1 MHYILQPLLRV
12 ALLALIL
19 ALPCIPAWAQTL
31 VSGKV
36 ASEDSQPVPGVTV
49 KIKGG
54 NTGTVTDAD
63 GKFSISCATDAVLVF
78 SSLGFLRQEVPVAGQ
93 SSINIILVTDKKS
106 LDEVVVTA
114 LGIKKEKKAVGF
126 SVQEVKGADLVKAR
140 EPNAVN
146 SLSGK
151 VSGLLIAS
159 NPNLFGN
166 PDIRLRGVKP
176 LIVVDGVPISS
187 DSWNLSPD
195 DIESY
200 SVLKGP
206 TASALYGSRGV
217 NGAIQ
222 ITTKRGTSGTRVDF
236 NTSQQL
242 QAGYNAIPET
252 QNDYGPGDYG
262 EYAFGDGKGGGIND
276 VDYNQWGPKFNVKDP
291 STASGWKELPQFDS
305 PIDPATGKPI
315 PTPWLQRGPNNLRNF
330 LRNGFLST
338 ANVAVS
344 SRNEKTDI
352 RLSASH
358 TYQRG
363 QVPNTHVN
371 ITNVNLA
378 GGVNFTDRLRVDV
391 NINYNKQYTPNFP
404 NLAYGPNS
412 FIYYLTIWGGADF
425 DVRDLKNYWQKGKE
439 GIQQYNFEYF
449 RYNNPWFI
457 ANEWL
462 RGYYKDDVYGY
473 ISANYK
479 IAKNFNAMLRTHI
492 NTSNLYESNK
502 LPYSAGAYEANL
514 KGKYREWWTYNFENN
529 TDFLLTYDKDF
540 GRHFELSAH
549 AGANLRTLNTRNIY
563 GETADLLIPMWYNF
577 ENTSEQRKPT
587 NYTATQQVG
596 SAYASVDLSYRNYL
610 FLGLTGRMDHSSTL
624 PLSNNTYF
632 YPSVSLSGIVSEMVK
647 LPEVINYW
655 KVRGSWARV
664 GADLS
669 IYSNIANYT
678 LGTRWANMPS
688 AYYADKI
695 FNDQIKPYFST
706 SFEVGTDM
714 RLLKNRLGLDVAYY
728 RAVDGPQVFDNPVSE
743 TSGYLSKKLNGLKYM
758 RRGVEVTLNGTP
770 VSSGKFKWDVM
781 VNWTTYKPYLQ
792 EIYGDQQKLGYIK
805 VGERSDAYYTT
816 DFYRSPDGKIVY
828 GSNGLPVKDPL
839 PKKVGYFTPDW
850 FGGLSNTFTL
860 GDWRFSF
867 LLDGRVGGKTLNYVN
882 QKLWQ
887 GGRHPDAGPAERE
900 KDALRDPVT
909 GKPIPHWT
917 GDGVIVTKG
926 ELKRDGDG
934 NVISDTREFATN
946 TNKTTFQD
954 WAYNLMGAEI
964 SNVIDQTFVK
974 LRDVTLTYNLP
985 ASKLSRTPFKS
996 ANVSFVAR
1004 NLMYFTKYKNIDL
1017 DQFIEGNNGLQTP
1030 SVKSYGINLN
1040 FSF

>member
-1 MHYILQPLLRV
+1 MQHVLQTLLRV
-12 ALLALIL
+12 ALLALAL
-19 ALPCIPAWAQTL
+19 ALPCSRAWAQQQVSGL
-31 VSGKV
+31 VS
-36 ASEDSQPVPGVTV
+36 AEDQQPVPGVTV
-49 KIKGG
+49 KVKGA
-54 NTGTVTDAD
+54 NTGTVTNGE
-63 GKFSISCATDAVLVF
+63 GKFSIRCAPDAVLQF
-78 SSLGFLRQEVPVAGQ
+78 TSLGFVTQEVPVNGQ
-93 SSINIILVTDKKS
+93 SSINVTLLTDKKS
-106 LDEVVVTA
+106 LEEVVVTA

-126 SVQEVKGADLVKAR
+126 SVQEVKGSDLVKAR
-140 EPNAVN
+140 EPNAIN

-159 NPNLFGN
+159 SSNLFGN
-166 PDIRLRGVKP
+166 PEIRLRGVKP

-222 ITTKRGTSGTRVDF
+222 ITTKRGTVGTRVEF
-236 NTSQQL
+236 NTSHQL

-305 PIDPATGKPI
+305 PIDPTTGEPI
-315 PTPWLQRGPNNLRNF
+315 PTPWLRRGPNNLKNF

-338 ANVAVS
+338 ANVALS

-363 QVPNTHVN
+363 MVPNTQVN
-371 ITNVNLA
+371 ITNVNVA
-378 GGVNFTDRLRVDV
+378 GGVNLTDRLRVDV
-391 NINYNKQYTPNFP
+391 SVNYNKQYTPNFP

-425 DVRDLKNYWQKGKE
+425 DVRDLRNYWQPGKE
-439 GIQQYNFEYF
+439 GSQQYNFEYF

-473 ISANYK
+473 VSANYK
-479 IAKNFNAMLRTHI
+479 IARNFNAMLRTHI
-492 NTSNLYESNK
+492 NATNLYENNK

-529 TDFLLTYDKDF
+529 TDFLLTWDKDF
-540 GRHFELSAH
+540 GQHFELSAH
-549 AGANLRTLNTRNIY
+549 AGANLRTLNNRNIY

-587 NYTATQQVG
+587 NYTATKQVG
-596 SAYASVDLSYRNYL
+596 SAYAAVDLAYRNYL
-610 FLGLTGRMDHSSTL
+610 FLGLTGRMDRSSTL
-624 PLSNNTYF
+624 PISNNTYF
-632 YPSVSLSGIVSEMVK
+632 YPSVSLSGVVSDMVK
-647 LPEVINYW
+647 LPKAISFW

-664 GADLS
+664 GGDLD

-678 LGTRWANMPS
+678 LGTRWSNMPS

-695 FNDQIKPYFST
+695 FNQQIEPAFS
-706 SFEVGTDM
+706 SSVEVGMDM
-714 RLLKNRLGLDVAYY
+714 RFLKNRVGFDVSFY
-728 RAVDGPQVFDNPVSE
+728 RSIDGPQVFDNPVSE
-743 TSGYLSKKLNGLKYM
+743 ASGYTAKKLNGLQYE
-758 RRGVEVTLNGTP
+758 RRGVEVSVSGTP
-770 VSSGKFKWDVM
+770 VASGNFKWDVM
-781 VNWTTYKPYLQ
+781 ANWSTYKPILK
-792 EIYGDQQKLGYIK
+792 EIYGSQQKLGNIK

-816 DFYRSPDGKIVY
+816 DFYRSPDGQVVY
-828 GSNGLPVKDPL
+828 GTNGLPVRDPL

-850 FGGLSNTFTL
+850 FGGLTNTFTY
-860 GDWRFSF
+860 GDWRFTF

-882 QKLWQ
+882 KKLWE

-900 KDALRDPVT
+900 KDALRDPNT

-917 GDGVIVTKG
+917 GQGVVVTKG

-934 NVISDTREFATN
+934 NVISDTREFAPN

-954 WAYNLMGAEI
+954 WAYNLMGADI
-964 SNVIDQTFVK
+964 SNIIDQTFVK
-974 LRDVTLTYNLP
+974 LRDVSLTYTLP

-996 ANVSFVAR
+996 ANVSLVAR
-1004 NLMYFTKYKNIDL
+1004 NLLYLTKHKSIDL
-1017 DQFIEGNNGLQTP
+1017 DQFIEGNYGLQSP